1 MAETIKAKIGFVSAG
16 AGSMP
21 HYRSFTPLI
30 PREVRIDFK
39 GLALYRESLYEIA
52 DKREIIV
59 RRVKELAAELD
70 WDGVIVTAAPTEVL
84 NPGLYGA
91 LEAALPIPFTTA
103 LSASVAALRAYS
115 AKRVLLLT
123 PFDPRMNGLIC
134 RHLEKAGVSAVAPH
148 PFEELGVPKRMSPD
162 EVLELTKK
170 NIGAAGKVD
179 AVYFQGAVLDP
190 IKVLDEIERDLGMT
204 VIASNPAML
213 WYVLSK
219 LKLPYPMPGHGRLL
233 REWPALSESSPK
245 YN

>member
-16 AGSMP
+16 KSSMP

-30 PREVRIDFK
+30 PQDVRIDFE
-39 GLALYRESLYEIA
+39 GLGLYGESLYEIA
-52 DKREIIV
+52 DKRETIV
-59 RRVKELAAELD
+59 RRVKELAKEFD
-70 WDGVIVTAAPTEVL
+70 WDGVIVAAAPTEVL

-103 LSASVAALRAYS
+103 LTASVAALRVYS

-123 PFDPRMNGLIC
+123 PFDARLNDLIC
-134 RHLEKAGVSAVAPH
+134 RHLGKAGVSAVAPH
-148 PFEELGVPKRMSPD
+148 PFQELGIPKRMSPD

-170 NIGAAGKVD
+170 SIGAVTKAD

-190 IKVLDEIERDLGMT
+190 IKVLERIETELGMT

-213 WYVLSK
+213 WYLLSK
-219 LKLPYPMPGHGRLL
+219 LKLVYSVTGYGRLL
-233 REWPALSESSPK
+233 REWPESHD
-245 YN
+245 